1 MPLSNK
7 TLYKNVKMMLLLL
20 ITLCVL
26 TSGHEITQLKVP
38 LHADPRRAAELSCHF
53 HMDGQKLHSVKWY
66 RDLHEIFRY
75 NPSQKTQI
83 RLFNV
88 TGVMVQGGS
97 CELESCVV
105 RVMPLPQ
112 ATRAAYTCE
121 VSTEGP
127 MFQIARQTK
136 RMTVV
141 AMPDKDPVIS
151 GAPNLVRPGD
161 QMLLNCST
169 DYSLPPSD
177 INWYIDNE
185 IQKPEAWQHTELSAP
200 LAGGLRASWRVLRV
214 RVPAT
219 ASGALRVRCESV
231 LQVDPPVLRDVS
243 ATVTVYSRTQ
253 LSKYVS
259 NKGGKV
265 YMNANAVVGILIF
278 TIISRFMS
286 L

>member
-1 MPLSNK
+1 
-7 TLYKNVKMMLLLL
+7 MMLLLL
-20 ITLCVL
+20 ITLCVA
-26 TSGHEITQLKVP
+26 TAGHEITQLKVP

-53 HMDGQKLHSVKWY
+53 RMDDQKLHSVKWY

-97 CELESCVV
+97 CEQESCVV

-136 RMTVV
+136 HMTVV

-151 GAPNLVRPGD
+151 GAPNLVRPGE
-161 QMLLNCST
+161 QMLLNCTT
-169 DYSLPPSD
+169 DYSLPPAD
-177 INWYIDNE
+177 INWYIDDE
-185 IQKPEAWQHTELSAP
+185 IQKPEAWQRTELSAP
-200 LAGGLRASWRVLRV
+200 LAGGLRASWRVLRA
-214 RVPAT
+214 RVPAA
-219 ASGALRVRCESV
+219 ASGALRVRCEAV

-243 ATVTVYSRTQ
+243 ATLTVYSRTQ

-259 NKGGKV
+259 NKGGKFYV
-265 YMNANAVVGILIF
+265 NATAVVAVCLS
-278 TIISRFMS
+278 TVISRFMS

>member
-1 MPLSNK
+1 
-7 TLYKNVKMMLLLL
+7 MLLKKTKVYSNILISLL
-20 ITLCVL
+20 SVL

-53 HMDGQKLHSVKWY
+53 HMDDQKLHSVKWY

-97 CELESCVV
+97 CEQESCVV

-136 RMTVV
+136 HMTVV
-141 AMPDKDPVIS
+141 AMPEKDPIIS
-151 GAPNLVRPGD
+151 GAPNLIRPGE

-177 INWYIDNE
+177 INWYIDDV

-214 RVPAT
+214 RVPAA

-231 LQVDPPVLRDVS
+231 LQVDPSVLREARAV
-243 ATVTVYSRTQ
+243 VTVYSRTE

-259 NKGGKV
+259 NKGGNFYV
-265 YMNANAVVGILIF
+265 NANAVITIWVF
-278 TIISRFMS
+278 TFIST